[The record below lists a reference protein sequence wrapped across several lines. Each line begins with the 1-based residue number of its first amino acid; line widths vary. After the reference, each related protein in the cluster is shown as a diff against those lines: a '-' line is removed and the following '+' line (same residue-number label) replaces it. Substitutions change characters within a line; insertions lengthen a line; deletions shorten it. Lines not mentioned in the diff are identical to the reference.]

1 MILVIVVAIMFLALY
16 SCIYVLDHE
25 EIYGNKNTR
34 PITLVTGRWG
44 RGIKSRERREE
55 ERGDKKLNGREK
67 RKKHLQ

>member
-34 PITLVTGRWG
+34 PITLVTGRWA
-44 RGIKSRERREE
+44 EE
-55 ERGDKKLNGREK
+55 
-67 RKKHLQ
+67 